1 MESILNKNEE
11 KKNINLDNQKTKKKK
26 KKKKNRCSYPEC
38 NKKLKISD
46 MECASCKKIFCGIHR
61 IKTQHKC
68 PVIEVNNKDLFMRK
82 CGLGGGKFNQ
92 LEAI

>member
-1 MESILNKNEE
+1 MESVSNKNEE
-11 KKNINLDNQKTKKKK
+11 MINLNNEKKKKKK
-26 KKKKNRCSYPEC
+26 KKKKNRCAYTDC

-46 MECASCKKIFCGIHR
+46 MACSNCNKVFCTIHR

-68 PVIEVNNKDLFMRK
+68 PVIEINNKDLFMKK

-92 LEAI
+92 LEVI